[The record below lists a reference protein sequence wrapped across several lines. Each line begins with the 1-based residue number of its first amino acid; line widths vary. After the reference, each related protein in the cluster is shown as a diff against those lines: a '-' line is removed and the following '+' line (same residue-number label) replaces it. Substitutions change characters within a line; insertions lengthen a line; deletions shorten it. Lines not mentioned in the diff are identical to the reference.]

1 MANLQVKNV
10 PEALV
15 RKVRSLARRRGRTMR
30 DLILDAVRREIDR
43 EQWRARLEERTPV
56 EIDDVARVLEDAR
69 ADRDRAL
76 DR

>member
-1 MANLQVKNV
+1 VANLQVKNV

-43 EQWRARLEERTPV
+43 EQWRARLEQRTPV
-56 EIDDVARVLEDAR
+56 EIDDVARVLEDER
-69 ADRDRAL
+69 SERDRAL

>member
-43 EQWRARLEERTPV
+43 EQWRARLEDRTPV